1 MATEDEDYEDITE
14 QFLKNNP
21 ELRDPQPEPNPEPNP
36 EPQPEPDPKPAPE
49 PAKDEPKDGPAPED
63 GPEDD
68 KNKGEEW
75 QKSEVFSDMDK
86 MSHGFRKRIEK
97 LQAKHQQEMKEL
109 EDKYEARLKAVEERT
124 APKPEVLGRDA
135 FEKDEDYMAYLVKQ
149 ELEKDKAA
157 SKAAE
162 AEASSKT
169 AEAERIRQEQEADIQ
184 RRQEVFRKNT
194 DNSFDAEGKARFM
207 SQVQY
212 AMQKG
217 FGDILD
223 NNPAAS
229 DYLLGNRMGP
239 KVLSHILNNPEE
251 FRDVFMS
258 QGQSQMDQ
266 YYTLKQIEG
275 KVLAEGRGEV
285 EPQPEMRT
293 KGVRL
298 GKPGGQGASSA
309 GFTNHDDPKAR
320 RAYLEKLGVC

>member
-1 MATEDEDYEDITE
+1 MATEDDDYIDPTE
-14 QFLKNNP
+14 EFLKKNP
-21 ELRDPQPEPNPEPNP
+21 DMNEPDP
-36 EPQPEPDPKPAPE
+36 EPQPEPQPAKDEPEPE
-49 PAKDEPKDGPAPED
+49 PAKDEPKAEPGPED
-63 GPEDD
+63 GPADD
-68 KNKGEEW
+68 TKKDDDW
-75 QKSEVFSDMDK
+75 QKSDVFSDMDK

-97 LQAKHQQEMKEL
+97 LNSKHAQEMKEL
-109 EDKYEARLKAVEERT
+109 EDKYEARLKALEERT
-124 APKPEVLGRDA
+124 APKPEVLGRDS
-135 FEKDEDYMAYLVKQ
+135 FETDEQYMAYLVKQ
-149 ELEKDKAA
+149 ELDKDRAATKA
-157 SKAAE
+157 KADEESA
-162 AEASSKT
+162 KT
-169 AEAERIRQEQEADIQ
+169 AEAERIRQEQEADVQ
-184 RRQEVFRKNT
+184 RRQEVFRRNT
-194 DNSFDAEGKARFM
+194 ENSFDAEGKARFT
-207 SQVQY
+207 SQLQY

-239 KVLSHILNNPEE
+239 RVLSHILNNPDE
-251 FRDVFMS
+251 FREVFMS

-285 EPQPEMRT
+285 EPQPEMRS

-309 GFTNHDDPKAR
+309 GFTNHDDPRAR

>member
-1 MATEDEDYEDITE
+1 M
-14 QFLKNNP
+14 
-21 ELRDPQPEPNPEPNP
+21 EPDP
-36 EPQPEPDPKPAPE
+36 EPQPEPQPAKDEPEPE
-49 PAKDEPKDGPAPED
+49 PAKDEPKAEPGPED
-63 GPEDD
+63 GPADD
-68 KNKGEEW
+68 TKKDDDW
-75 QKSEVFSDMDK
+75 QKSDVFSDMDK

-97 LQAKHQQEMKEL
+97 LNSKHAQEMKEL
-109 EDKYEARLKAVEERT
+109 EDKYEARLKALEERT
-124 APKPEVLGRDA
+124 APKPEVLGRDS
-135 FEKDEDYMAYLVKQ
+135 FETDEQYMAYLVKQ
-149 ELEKDKAA
+149 ELDKDRAATKA
-157 SKAAE
+157 KADEESA
-162 AEASSKT
+162 KT
-169 AEAERIRQEQEADIQ
+169 AEAERIRQEQEADVQ
-184 RRQEVFRKNT
+184 RRQEVFRRNT
-194 DNSFDAEGKARFM
+194 ENSFDAEGKARFT
-207 SQVQY
+207 SQLQY

-239 KVLSHILNNPEE
+239 RVLSHILNNPDE
-251 FRDVFMS
+251 FREVFMS

-285 EPQPEMRT
+285 EPQPEMRS

-309 GFTNHDDPKAR
+309 GFTNHDDPRAR